1 MIRTH
6 IEPCSLPR
14 DEADALNRASGERYT
29 QVLVFH
35 WRTYRKKGHWLSQGG
50 AEKWNDRL
58 NADQPRLLHA
68 HSVDAAQ
75 QGFSKACKTARE
87 CRKAGLETR
96 YPYRRKKFRTT
107 IWKQTGIR
115 REGDT
120 LLLARARGQPSIRIT
135 LPEHLRDVLDIR
147 EVRLVYDKAKRRYFW
162 HLVVENGKQ
171 PNKAPGT
178 NVVSVD
184 LGEVH
189 PAALSDGH
197 DTVVITCRELRSQ
210 RQYTA
215 KRLAELRQRQ
225 SRYKRTSR
233 MWKRVQRRI
242 NRFLHQQAKRT
253 RDMEH
258 KISRAVVN
266 GAVEMDAG
274 TIAIGDVRDV
284 ADKGT
289 LGKKGNQKVS
299 NWSHG
304 KLRAYITYKAEA
316 EGIKTDLVDEA
327 FTSQTCPSCGCRH
340 KPRGRRYVCGQCGFR
355 GHRDGVGAVNILSVH
370 QHGAPGHICPTGT
383 TTYRIPYNVRVL
395 RSPLD
400 PGASG
405 LGCGLPWGATTR
417 SRGALAPAECHMR
430 RGGASP

>member
-29 QVLVFH
+29 QVAVFH
-35 WRTYRKKGHWLSQGG
+35 WRVYRKKGYWLSQNG
-50 AEKWNDRL
+50 AERWNDRV
-58 NADQPRLLHA
+58 NAGQPTLLHA
-68 HSVDAAQ
+68 HSIDAAQ
-75 QGFSKACKTARE
+75 QGFYKAIKTARA
-87 CRKAGLETR
+87 CRKAGMDTR
-96 YPYRRKKFRTT
+96 FPYRRKKYRTT

-120 LLLARARGQPSIRIT
+120 LLLARARGLAPVRLP
-135 LPEHLRDVLDIR
+135 LPEHLRDVLQVR
-147 EVRLVYDKAKRRYFW
+147 EVRLVYDKSKRRYFW
-162 HLVVENGKQ
+162 HFVVENGKQ
-171 PNKAPGT
+171 PKEAPGT
-178 NVVSVD
+178 NVVAVD
-184 LGEVH
+184 MGEIH
-189 PAALSDGH
+189 PAAMSDGT
-197 DTVVITCRELRSQ
+197 DTVVVTCRELRSQ

-225 SRYKRTSR
+225 SKCKRGSR
-233 MWKRVQRRI
+233 TWKRLQRRI
-242 NRFLHQQAKRT
+242 NRFLYQQAKRT

-258 KISRAVVN
+258 KVSREVVN
-266 GAVEMDAG
+266 TAVAMEAG

-304 KLRAYITYKAEA
+304 KMRQYITYKAEA
-316 EGIKTDLVDEA
+316 EGIQTELVNERY
-327 FTSQTCPSCGCRH
+327 TSQTCPSCGCRH
-340 KPRGRRYVCGQCGFR
+340 KPRGRVYTCGQCGFS
-355 GHRDGVGAVNILSVH
+355 GHRDGVGAVNILSVQ
-370 QHGAPGHICPTGT
+370 QHGEPGQICPTGT

-400 PGASG
+400 TGQVA
-405 LGCGLPWGATTR
+405 CGQPQEAA
-417 SRGALAPAECHMR
+417 AL
-430 RGGASP
+430 